1 MYVEF
6 TKPTSQIIVSNGK
19 TIWMYA
25 RELNQVVKQ
34 EISDKSGK
42 LPYFMEFE
50 RSFKVIADNF
60 NTQFIREEKLMVKI
74 LVL

>member
-6 TKPTSQIIVSNGK
+6 TKPTKQIIVSNGK

-34 EISDKSGK
+34 EISDKW
-42 LPYFMEFE
+42 
-50 RSFKVIADNF
+50 
-60 NTQFIREEKLMVKI
+60 
-74 LVL
+74 